1 MYRKNNP
8 RGSVTFTILG
18 SQRQPIGTLPSG
30 PDLGPPVRP
39 RAFAVATVVGC
50 LIFAAYAGSFLY
62 FFVDDEAIP
71 LVYARNL
78 LRGRGLVY
86 TVLEGRVEGYSNFLH
101 VLVSSVLLAIRRAL
115 TQPPVFPLV
124 VGKAVSFC
132 AGVTL
137 IVVTSNA
144 LRRSGV
150 TLAGLVAA
158 LGFLALAG
166 PLAVWSCSSL
176 ETATFALFVAAFGF
190 SLLVD
195 RRDRRWVPVAL
206 GIAVVLGRI
215 DGVIFVF
222 TLSLAA
228 WAAAPRRQQDIVRV
242 TWPIALTA
250 VMFHGWRYAYF
261 GSLLSAPLEAKVL
274 YRLAVPAH
282 AMTKESGGAYLRSF
296 LDLYGLAAAPALVI
310 AAAFAVRHVAA
321 RMASIVLLLLGLYV
335 AVVQDWMF
343 GWRFV
348 VALLPFAALIVGL
361 SVSRA
366 PRAVGW
372 CAAALVVL
380 WSGFAA
386 RQFVHAYVDV
396 ERRPIFWSNMHG
408 GEATWLAPY
417 YDLFLASRPLMHA
430 GDRVAYN
437 QAGLLPYLLDLENID
452 DLGICSRFVAALPTT
467 DVYFTSVGRYS
478 PLTNQPVLRTAH
490 AYLMYQN
497 VEFLIAR
504 TDLLW
509 KANEDH
515 IPDTLLDGLFTR
527 VALDASEYNAIY
539 RRTSKPGDAYRA
551 GPSLFTENLFH
562 TTRLTRASIDGE
574 ALDPAAFG
582 PELPFLR
589 ERESARW
596 FSRDLEIDLAFGK
609 HDADAYALYIGRIT
623 SRLPCTLTLALADE
637 SGRETLRRTIEIGP
651 GATSV
656 LDRFAAPARAS
667 SATIKIDAAA
677 ADRVTITDMRL
688 EGQSEALRH
697 YLSLALRFPPP

>member
-1 MYRKNNP
+1 M
-8 RGSVTFTILG
+8 FAILANMR
-18 SQRQPIGTLPSG
+18 SIGTPTSG
-30 PDLGPPVRP
+30 RDAGQPLRS
-39 RAFAVATVVGC
+39 RAFAIATVGAC

-78 LRGRGLVY
+78 LRGRGFVY
-86 TVLEGRVEGYSNFLH
+86 TVLEGRAEGYSDFLH
-101 VLVSSVLLAIRRAL
+101 VLLCTVLLAVRRAL
-115 TQPPVFPLV
+115 GQPHVFPLV

-132 AGVTL
+132 AGVTI
-137 IVVTSNA
+137 IVATANA

-150 TLAGLVAA
+150 TLVGLVAA

-176 ETATFALFVAAFGF
+176 ETVMFALLITAFGF

-195 RRDRRWVPVAL
+195 QRDHRWAPVAL
-206 GIAVVLGRI
+206 GIAVVLERT
-215 DGVIFVF
+215 DGVLFVF
-222 TLSLAA
+222 TLVFAA
-228 WAAAPRRQQDIVRV
+228 WAAEPRGQRNILRV
-242 TWPIALTA
+242 TWPIVLAA
-250 VMFHGWRYAYF
+250 VVFHGWRYAYF
-261 GSLLSAPLEAKVL
+261 GSLLSAPLAAKVL
-274 YRLAVPAH
+274 YRLAGPAH
-282 AMTKESGGAYLRSF
+282 AITKESNEAYLRSA
-296 LDLYGLAAAPALVI
+296 LHLYGRAAAPALV
-310 AAAFAVRHVAA
+310 VAA
-321 RMASIVLLLLGLYV
+321 VFALRHMAGRLAAIALLLLGLYV
-335 AVVQDWMF
+335 GVVQDWMF

-348 VALLPFAALIVGL
+348 VALLPFAAIIIGL

-366 PRAVGW
+366 PRTVGW
-372 CAAALVVL
+372 CAAVLVVL
-380 WSGFAA
+380 WSGVAA
-386 RQFVHAYVDV
+386 RQFVDAYINV
-396 ERRPIFWSNMHG
+396 ERRPIFWSDMHG
-408 GEATWLAPY
+408 GEAAWLSPY
-417 YDLFLASRPLMHA
+417 YNLVVTSRRLMHA

-467 DVYFTSVGRYS
+467 DVYFTGVGRYS

-490 AYLMYQN
+490 AYLMYQS

-509 KANEDH
+509 RANDNH

-527 VALDASEYNAIY
+527 VALDASEDNAIY
-539 RRTSKPGDAYRA
+539 RRTSKPADAYRRDA
-551 GPSLFTENLFH
+551 SLFTENLAH

-574 ALDPAAFG
+574 ALEPAAFG

-589 ERESARW
+589 ERAGARS

-609 HDADAYALYIGRIT
+609 HDADAYALYIGGIT

-637 SGRETLRRTIEIGP
+637 SGHETLRRTIEIRP
-651 GATSV
+651 GGTAV
-656 LDRFAAPARAS
+656 LERFAAPARVS
-667 SATIKIDAAA
+667 SATIKVDAAA
-677 ADRVTITDMRL
+677 PDRVTISDMRL

-697 YLSLALRFPPP
+697 YLSRTLRFPPS